1 MRASPRS
8 KVDLY
13 KNSTACKVLTSSLI
27 MDMEAVTHA
36 LGWFAI
42 WGDSQTTHAIIFT
55 DFLWACY
62 KNGKPRLTS
71 DSVWHPPLKTP
82 LDVCIVLDMLKL
94 REMAM
99 LQGSRQRDWQA
110 EQLSQMACI
119 SDLKCWGAWDTGGYK
134 AKHSTPSI
142 RWWERHRLMKLLMIF
157 LERKFIFIC
166 GGWMLLIMQGA

>member
-1 MRASPRS
+1 MLLGGLPYGVTGRQHMP
-8 KVDLY
+8 
-13 KNSTACKVLTSSLI
+13 SS
-27 MDMEAVTHA
+27 
-36 LGWFAI
+36 
-42 WGDSQTTHAIIFT
+42 SQIQ
-55 DFLWACY
+55 WACY

-99 LQGSRQRDWQA
+99 LQGSRQRYWQA

-119 SDLKCWGAWDTGGYK
+119 SEDLKCWGAWDTVGYK
-134 AKHSTPSI
+134 AKRITPSI

-157 LERKFIFIC
+157 LERRFIFIC
-166 GGWMLLIMQGA
+166 GRWMLLIMQGAYGWW